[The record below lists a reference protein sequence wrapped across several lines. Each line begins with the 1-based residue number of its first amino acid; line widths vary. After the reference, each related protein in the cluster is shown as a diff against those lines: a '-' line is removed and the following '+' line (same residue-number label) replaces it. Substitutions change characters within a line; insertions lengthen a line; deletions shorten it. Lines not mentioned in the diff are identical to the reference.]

1 MPKLRSLPLHHR
13 PAFIARTR
21 HRHLRGAALMVVLM
35 MLTIVM
41 VLGLGA
47 IQLSVMGERGSR
59 NDRDL
64 KIAWQGA
71 EAGLVDAEIDI
82 AGPGNGTRRASFTTD
97 SRLDFR
103 AGCGDTGNSRG
114 LCLPVPTGKP
124 VWLTVDLTGT
134 GTAAATLGDF
144 TARSFASGDAGLQPA
159 RRPRYVIEV
168 LPDNQAF
175 GDKSIGAPEKLIYR
189 ITAVG
194 YGPRA
199 DIQAV
204 SQSLFRK

>member
-1 MPKLRSLPLHHR
+1 MPRSLDPVRRRRGARNGGVRRKDHH
-13 PAFIARTR
+13 
-21 HRHLRGAALMVVLM
+21 GAALMVVLM

-47 IQLSVMGERGSR
+47 MQVSVMGERGSR

-82 AGPGNGTRRASFTTD
+82 AGPGASTRRGSFATD
-97 SRLDFR
+97 SRLAFR
-103 AGCGDTGNSRG
+103 PNCGSESVTRG
-114 LCLPVPTGKP
+114 LCLPVANGKP
-124 VWLTVDLTGT
+124 VWLKVDLTGT
-134 GTAAATLGDF
+134 STAAANLGDF
-144 TARSFASGDAGLQPA
+144 TGRNFASGDAGLQPA